1 MNTTTVEIIGYIGS
15 ALVLVSFLMASVV
28 KLRVVNAVGSGIF
41 AAYALIIHSYPT
53 MIMNICLVLI
63 NLYYLWKLRNS
74 EPNYRMLR
82 LSPQDGFLSAFL
94 EHHQTDIAECFP
106 GREWNLS
113 ALNRAYLVC
122 HGDETAGVLLG
133 TEQNGVLNIALDYT
147 TPTYR
152 DASVGRYLL
161 DHLPGEKISVLRYE
175 HAEPNHLGFLKKMGY
190 REQNGAHEKH
200 L

>member
-94 EHHQTDIAECFP
+94 ERHQTDIAECFP

-190 REQNGAHEKH
+190 SEQNGAHEKY